1 MMEMNSSTQDK
12 MRDLLPAVSRKINDP
27 AGREIEII
35 EDAKALE
42 VTRKCGCS
50 VHALYIE
57 ALSQGIYPYR
67 YLRNREIISLQ
78 EQLQLAKTRVA
89 VIGAGGL
96 GGHAI
101 LLLARLGIGELVVVD
116 HDVFDET
123 NLNRQALCSQQALG
137 ESKSEQAARVVATIN
152 PGVDVLAHR
161 VRLDLSNGTEMLAG
175 SDVIV
180 DALDNVPD
188 RFLLEKVAKKL
199 NVPLVHGALAGFEG
213 QLMTILP
220 EDPGLKHLYGNE
232 GANGDSC
239 KSPEAVLGVPALMPS
254 LMATLQVMEVLK
266 IVLKRGKSFR
276 NVMVHMDLETGRM
289 NEFFF
294 ENQ

>member
-1 MMEMNSSTQDK
+1 MMEMNASSPDK
-12 MRDLLPAVSRKINDP
+12 MRDLLAAVSRKIHDP
-27 AGREIEII
+27 AGRAVEII

-50 VHALYIE
+50 VHALYVA

-67 YLRNREIISLQ
+67 YLRNREVISLQ

-101 LLLARLGIGELVVVD
+101 LLLARLGIGQLIVVD

-137 ESKSEQAARVVATIN
+137 GPKAEEAARVVGTIN
-152 PGVDVLAHR
+152 PGVDVSAHR
-161 VRLDLSNGTEMLAG
+161 ARLDLSNGDEMLSG
-175 SDVIV
+175 VDVIV

-199 NVPLVHGALAGFEG
+199 TIPLVHGALAGFEG

-220 EDPGLKHLYGNE
+220 EDPGLKNLYGDE
-232 GANGDSC
+232 GANGDSS

-266 IVLKRGKSFR
+266 IVFKRGRLFR

-289 NEFFF
+289 NEFLFGK
-294 ENQ
+294 Q

>member
-1 MMEMNSSTQDK
+1 MTTESSGARDK
-12 MRDLLPAVSRKINDP
+12 IRDRLPAISRKIKDP
-27 AGREIEII
+27 AGREVEVV
-35 EDAKALE
+35 EDAKVLE
-42 VTRKCGCS
+42 VAGKCGCS
-50 VHALYIE
+50 VHALYME
-57 ALSQGIYPYR
+57 ALNRGIYPYR

-96 GGHAI
+96 GGHII
-101 LLLARLGIGELVVVD
+101 LLLARLGIGEMVVVD

-123 NLNRQALCSQQALG
+123 NLNRQALCSQQSLG
-137 ESKSEQAARVVATIN
+137 KSKSEVAARVVATVN
-152 PGVDVLAHR
+152 PGVEVLAHQ
-161 VRLDLSNGTEMLAG
+161 VKLDSFNGAEILAG
-175 SDVIV
+175 SDVLV

-188 RFLLEKVAKKL
+188 RFILEKVAKKL
-199 NVPLVHGALAGFEG
+199 GVPLVHGALAGFEG

-220 EDPGLKHLYGNE
+220 EDPGLKHLYGNA
-232 GANGDSC
+232 GANGDES
-239 KSPEAVLGVPALMPS
+239 KRPEAVLGVPALMPA

-266 IVLKRGKSFR
+266 IILKRGRIFR

-294 ENQ
+294 EDQ

>member
-1 MMEMNSSTQDK
+1 MEMNSSNQD
-12 MRDLLPAVSRKINDP
+12 RIHDLLPAVSRKISDP
-27 AGREIEII
+27 AGREVEII

-42 VTRKCGCS
+42 VVRKCGCS
-50 VHALYIE
+50 VHDLYIE

-67 YLRNREIISLQ
+67 YLRNREGISLK

-101 LLLARLGIGELVVVD
+101 LLLARLGIGRLVVVD

-137 ESKSEQAARVVATIN
+137 KSKAEEAARVVGTIN
-152 PGVDVLAHR
+152 PGVEVFAHR
-161 VRLDLSNGTEMLAG
+161 ARLDLSTGAEMLAG

-188 RFLLEKVAKKL
+188 RFLIEKVAGKL

-220 EDPGLKHLYGNE
+220 EDPGLKYLYGHE
-232 GANGDSC
+232 GANGDTS
-239 KSPEAVLGVPALMPS
+239 KSPEAILGVPALMPS
-254 LMATLQVMEVLK
+254 FMATLQVMEVLK
-266 IVLKRGKSFR
+266 IVFKRGRIFR
-276 NVMVHMDLETGRM
+276 NVMVYMDLETGRM

-294 ENQ
+294 EKR